1 MWRAR
6 FPWRESLGMPQG
18 PGQVRGFKGD
28 QAMGLMYSMP
38 DDVVCH
44 MTHVI

>member
-6 FPWRESLGMPQG
+6 FPWREDLGLPKG
-18 PGQVRGFKGD
+18 PGQVRGFRGE

-38 DDVVCH
+38 DDVVRQASPRH
-44 MTHVI
+44 